1 MTHDEAY
8 QIKTRKQ
15 IFNGATWESGTHVES
30 EQFLQWVAEGKIFGV
45 EHDGSQFYA
54 TYQFDGNGHP
64 LPIIKEILQILREE
78 DAWAIAAW
86 FYFPNSWVAKNAMP
100 VAPSAVLGWHDEI
113 LRAAR
118 CRTGTYVA

>member
-1 MTHDEAY
+1 MTHDQAY
-8 QIKTRKQ
+8 QRKTRKQ
-15 IFNGATWESGTHVES
+15 IFNGSTWESRPNVKS
-30 EQFLQWVAEGKIFGV
+30 QQFLQWVADGKIFGV

-54 TYQFDGNGHP
+54 TYQFDENGLP
-64 LPIIKEILQILREE
+64 LPIIKEILQILREH

-86 FYFPNSWVAKNAMP
+86 FHFPNPWIAKNAIP
-100 VAPSAVLGWHDEI
+100 IAPSAVLGWHDEI